1 MSATTLV
8 TSLIDKIYPVKTARI
23 PELVDLEL
31 LEETDVRGFDTGL
44 IVDKPRKQVTV
55 NMGLPTTGGHEVVAE
70 SQWRSWEDAIGQLER
85 MVATATI
92 DEAGDDASAPR
103 IATTF
108 RAVGKTQRK
117 DISEL
122 VTDISLRAAEL
133 YERAEAMNLPIRP
146 LTASQLASTARTCL
160 TGTPRTSVDSAG
172 ELTAV
177 FDELAGTTIREQ
189 VEDIIIND
197 YRRMATFSI
206 DISDDNVAAHLDQ
219 IMADWSGEA
228 LLRRTRFFRP
238 YVLPEGTGEDLATG
252 SGRRWAVVTVIGNTL
267 ADVAL
272 RGAFDATPALSLS
285 MRRMRGRQ
293 RIAALTT
300 AGLGVLGFQHITS
313 ALTTPPTTPPS
324 MEVN

>member
-8 TSLIDKIYPVKTARI
+8 TSLVDKIHPTKTARI
-23 PELVDLEL
+23 PELADLEL
-31 LEETDVRGFDTGL
+31 VEETDVRGFDTGL

-55 NMGLPTTGGHEVVAE
+55 NMGLPVSGGHQVVAE
-70 SQWRSWEDAIGQLER
+70 CQWRHWEDAIGQLER

-117 DISEL
+117 DIGEL

-146 LTASQLASTARTCL
+146 LTARQLADAARTCL
-160 TGTPRTSVDSAG
+160 TGTPSTTNSAAGSAG
-172 ELTAV
+172 EHTAV
-177 FDELAGTTIREQ
+177 FGELATTTIREQ

-252 SGRRWAVVTVIGNTL
+252 SGRRWAIVTVIGNTL

-293 RIAALTT
+293 RIAALAAT
-300 AGLGVLGFQHITS
+300 GIGVLGFQHITS
-313 ALTTPPTTPPS
+313 AMTTEPNL
-324 MEVN
+324 EVN